1 VAPSTRG
8 CRGRAKSSA
17 SRFTLQRARALVVET
32 ARDMEDGF
40 AIHRML
46 KGALEEAGV

>member
-1 VAPSTRG
+1 MIRS
-8 CRGRAKSSA
+8 
-17 SRFTLQRARALVVET
+17 FTQQRARAIVET

-46 KGALEEAGV
+46 EGVLEEAGV